1 MISNEQ
7 KNRMAII
14 LLDSYEGL
22 EYKHKVTVLSKYKN
36 PGEMFDDIG
45 FAANYVRETLGGSA
59 ANTISRSF
67 TFSQAEYVTAKIDK
81 RGVKTITYLD
91 EEYPEEILN
100 YPLYPLVLYA
110 IGNVG
115 LLKAKRKFSI
125 VGSRKTL
132 SFALKTTEAIARTL
146 AENSVVI
153 VTGSALGGDRSAIV
167 GAIKTGNI
175 ISVLAHGS
183 DHVYPESNRSLIE
196 EVMKRGLVISEYPP
210 ETPPAAWR
218 YPVRNRI
225 IAALGDGLLVSSGSM
240 ESGTRHTAKYAE
252 AYSKRLY
259 AFPYSLGE
267 SSGEICNLLIKIGKA
282 SLTENADD
290 IALGEGFKLDGAKT
304 PELTERE
311 KLLLMAIDGKITVD
325 DLCIK
330 IGKKAYEILP
340 VLSMLEIKGV
350 VARESGN
357 SYVAL
362 IKLNQ

>member
-1 MISNEQ
+1 MTNEQ
-7 KNRMAII
+7 KNRLAVI

-22 EYKHKVTVLSKYKN
+22 EYKHKATVLSKYAN
-36 PGEMFDDIG
+36 PGDIFDDVNS
-45 FAANYVRETLGGSA
+45 AAEYICESLGDSA
-59 ANTISRSF
+59 ANTIRRSF
-67 TFSQAEYVTAKIDK
+67 TFSQAEYVMAKIDK
-81 RGVKTITYLD
+81 RGVKAITYLD
-91 EEYPEEILN
+91 EAYPDYILN

-110 IGNVG
+110 IGNVE
-115 LLKAKRKFSI
+115 LLKAKRKFSV

-132 SFALKTTEAIARTL
+132 SFALKTSETIVRTL
-146 AENSVVI
+146 AENSIVI

-183 DHVYPESNRSLIE
+183 DHIYPESNRSLIE
-196 EVMKRGLVISEYPP
+196 EVMKSGLVISEYPP

-218 YPVRNRI
+218 YPIRNRI
-225 IAALGDGLLVSSGSM
+225 IAALGDGLLITSGSM

-267 SSGEICNLLIKIGKA
+267 PSGEICNLLIKIGKA
-282 SLTENADD
+282 SLVENAED
-290 IALGEGFKLDGAKT
+290 IALGEGFKLEGAKI

-311 KLLLMAIDGKITVD
+311 KQLFMAIDGKITVD

-330 IGKKAYEILP
+330 TGKKAFEILP

-362 IKLNQ
+362 IKINQ

>member
-1 MISNEQ
+1 MNDFQ
-7 KNRMAII
+7 KNRTAII

-22 EYKHKVTVLSKYKN
+22 EYRHKAAILAKYEK
-36 PGEMFDDIG
+36 PGDMFDDIS
-45 FAANYVRETLGGSA
+45 FAEKYIGENLGASA
-59 ANTISRSF
+59 ANTIKRSF
-67 TFSQAEYVTAKIDK
+67 TFAQAEYVIGKIDK
-81 RGVKTITYLD
+81 KGVRTITYLD
-91 EEYPEEILN
+91 EEYPKYILN

-110 IGNVG
+110 IGNID

-132 SFALKTTEAIARTL
+132 AFALKTTEAISRSL

-153 VTGSALGGDRSAIV
+153 VTGSALGGDRSAIT

-175 ISVLAHGS
+175 ISVLAHGT
-183 DHVYPESNRSLIE
+183 DHIYPESNRSLIE
-196 EVMKRGLVISEYPP
+196 EVMKNGLVISEYPP
-210 ETPPAAWR
+210 ETPPNAWR
-218 YPVRNRI
+218 YPIRNRI
-225 IAALGDGLLVSSGSM
+225 IAALGDGLLVASGSM

-282 SLTENADD
+282 ALVENAED
-290 IALGEGFKLDGAKT
+290 IALGEGFTLDGAKL

-311 KLLLMAIDGKITVD
+311 KELLFAIDGKITVD

-330 IGKKAYEILP
+330 TGKKAFEVIP
-340 VLSMLEIKGV
+340 ILSMLEIKGV
-350 VARESGN
+350 VAKEAGN

-362 IKLNQ
+362 VKLNK